1 MDRLKLEVLQD
12 KKKEILKQLVQQ
24 EFNIRLNKSVFVLND
39 KTLQMLK
46 KQVEIIDGMI
56 NEELKK

>member
-1 MDRLKLEVLQD
+1 MDRLKLDVLQD

-46 KQVEIIDGMI
+46 KQVEIIDEMI

>member
-46 KQVEIIDGMI
+46 KQVEIIDEMI